1 MQQPLLL
8 CGKVLQ
14 HLRKECF
21 QSGMLRVGEQF
32 LRRLVLLDLAVVDED
47 DAVGHL
53 AGEAHFVGD
62 HQHGDAGVGQLLHQ
76 FQNLSLIHI

>member
-1 MQQPLLL
+1 
-8 CGKVLQ
+8 
-14 HLRKECF
+14 
-21 QSGMLRVGEQF
+21 MLRIREQL

-62 HQHGDAGVGQLLHQ
+62 HQHGDAGVCQG
-76 FQNLSLIHI
+76 LSLVLMIFILLSMALIAKYDKEGEGNAF